1 MWQHCG
7 TSVWG
12 ICHILLRTRRFFTA
26 AAECVWRIISPT
38 PEMLSMAPAKQRLQ
52 SQWEPHGERIPLLS
66 ANGTDKQKHFPS
78 SPPQTA
84 GAARS
89 GECDHR
95 LLLSILSREN
105 LRNDVSK
112 PTTSSG
118 RTEIIRRPTFWITPE
133 AITCWV
139 KGKKNVLGSKSPRAH
154 GWKPHGEDSRE
165 ERTWAQLEGKPR

>member
-12 ICHILLRTRRFFTA
+12 ICHILLRTRHFNTA

-38 PEMLSMAPAKQRLQ
+38 PQMLSMAPAKLRLQ
-52 SQWEPHGERIPLLS
+52 SQWEPHGERIPPLS

-89 GECDHR
+89 GECDHQ

-105 LRNDVSK
+105 LRTDVRK
-112 PTTSSG
+112 PTASSG
-118 RTEIIRRPTFWITPE
+118 GTEIISRRPTFRITPE
-133 AITCWV
+133 AISCWV
-139 KGKKNVLGSKSPRAH
+139 TGKKNVLGWKIPCAH
-154 GWKPHGEDSRE
+154 GWKPRGEDRQGGVPSSAAGRE
-165 ERTWAQLEGKPR
+165 T